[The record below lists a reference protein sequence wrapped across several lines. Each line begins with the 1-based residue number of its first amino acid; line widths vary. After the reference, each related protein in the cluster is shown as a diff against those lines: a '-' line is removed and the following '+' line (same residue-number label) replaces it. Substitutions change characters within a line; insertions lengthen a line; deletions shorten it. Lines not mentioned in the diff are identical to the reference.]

1 MSATPRDRILIVEDE
16 AAVAEVLRRR
26 LVSLGFEVHTEA
38 TAQRA
43 LGYVAEHEL
52 DLVIL
57 DLRLPDRSGLQV
69 CQELRKRFNRWD
81 LPVLMLTGMD
91 QPIDQL
97 RGFACGADAYLT
109 KPYEPREL
117 IKTIALLLG
126 EAAKALP
133 SF

>member
-1 MSATPRDRILIVEDE
+1 MSATPRERILIVEDE
-16 AAVAEVLRRR
+16 EGVAEVLRRR
-26 LVSLGFEVHTEA
+26 LVSLGFEVHAED
-38 TAQRA
+38 TAERA
-43 LGYVAEHEL
+43 LRYVAEHEL

-57 DLRLPDRSGLQV
+57 DLRLPDRSGFQV
-69 CQELRKRFNRWD
+69 CQELRKRYNRWD

-126 EAAKALP
+126 EAAQALP

>member
-1 MSATPRDRILIVEDE
+1 MIVEDE
-16 AAVAEVLRRR
+16 EGVAEVLRRR
-26 LVSLGFEVHTEA
+26 LVSLGFEVHAED
-38 TAQRA
+38 TAERA
-43 LGYVAEHEL
+43 LRYVAEHEL

-57 DLRLPDRSGLQV
+57 DLRLPDRSGFQV
-69 CQELRKRFNRWD
+69 CQELRKRYNRWD

-126 EAAKALP
+126 EAAQALP